1 MPTQR
6 NPRDDPTWYDAAVL
20 DEIMTIDCRLGV
32 VNGDNA
38 TAEWV
43 ATERQGCKDVG
54 WKCHLRLEN
63 IAFEISKLKASLGQ
77 KICTLSSFPLPFGVQ
92 EEFILDD

>member
-1 MPTQR
+1 MNSLTNKLSMPTQR

-38 TAEWV
+38 TAELSGRV
-43 ATERQGCKDVG
+43 AKRLVG
-54 WKCHLRLEN
+54 NVICD
-63 IAFEISKLKASLGQ
+63 SKTMRR
-77 KICTLSSFPLPFGVQ
+77 I
-92 EEFILDD
+92 ILDDSP